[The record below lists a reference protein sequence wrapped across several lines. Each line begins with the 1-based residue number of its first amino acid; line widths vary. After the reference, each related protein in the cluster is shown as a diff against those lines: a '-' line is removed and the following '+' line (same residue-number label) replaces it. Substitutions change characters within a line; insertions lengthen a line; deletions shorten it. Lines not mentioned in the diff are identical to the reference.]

1 MDPTAA
7 KAVFTT
13 VTKGLL
19 TAWKSYKTT
28 GAARHQDPFTALIRS
43 MMGTEMSDVEA
54 AKYLAHDI
62 SEIRRQLEV
71 KKTDRAFKKIVKDS
85 F

>member
-1 MDPTAA
+1 MNTTA
-7 KAVFTT
+7 KEVVTT

-43 MMGTEMSDVEA
+43 MCGTEMSDIEA
-54 AKYLAHDI
+54 AQYLAQDV
-62 SEIRRQLEV
+62 SEIRKALLV
-71 KKTDRAFKKIVKDS
+71 KKTDRAFNKIVKNS
-85 F
+85 Y